1 MAYVDGF
8 LIPVPSARKADY
20 KAFAEHWTGYFKNLG
35 ALSFYECWGD
45 DVPEGKVTDFQR
57 AVQLK
62 DDETVVFSWMVWPDK
77 ETRNEAWGKMM
88 EEDPPGDMPFDGM
101 RMIFGGFEP
110 LVVSE

>member
-8 LIPVPSARKADY
+8 LIPVQTARKADY
-20 KAFAEHWTGYFKNLG
+20 KAFAEKWTHYFKGLG

-45 DVPEGKVTDFQR
+45 DVPAGEVTDFQR
-57 AVQLK
+57 SVQLK

-77 ETRNEAWGKMM
+77 ETRNVAWGKMM
-88 EEDPPGDMPFDGM
+88 EEEPPGDMPFDGK
-101 RMIFGGFEP
+101 RMIFGGFTP

>member
-8 LIPVPSARKADY
+8 LIPVQTARKADY
-20 KAFAEHWTGYFKNLG
+20 KAFAEEWTHYFKDLG

-45 DVPEGKVTDFQR
+45 DVPAGEVTDFQR
-57 AVQLK
+57 SVQLK

-77 ETRNEAWGKMM
+77 ETRNVAWGKMM
-88 EEDPPGDMPFDGM
+88 EEEPPGDMPFDGK
-101 RMIFGGFEP
+101 RMIFGGFTP